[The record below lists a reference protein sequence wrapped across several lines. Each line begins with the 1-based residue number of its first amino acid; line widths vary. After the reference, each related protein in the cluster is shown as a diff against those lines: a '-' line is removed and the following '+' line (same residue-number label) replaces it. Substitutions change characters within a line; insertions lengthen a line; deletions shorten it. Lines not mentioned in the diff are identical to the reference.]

1 MSEVTTRVRRNDWGA
16 LSPPPVGGWRPTKT
30 ISVIIPAYNCQP
42 HLDLALAA
50 LSRQTYPSELL
61 EVVVADDGSDP
72 KLELPEHAPA
82 NCRLVRVPGYSNG
95 WGRANALHVGV
106 DHSTGEIIHWLD
118 ADLIPFPEHVE
129 AQARWH
135 HLVPDAVTLGYKRF
149 VPDGWTTPAEVLAG
163 CDTGTI
169 DRLFLPDR
177 TQPHA
182 YVEELIDGSDQLR
195 AADHLAFRAHV
206 GATAAL
212 RRELYLA
219 AGGLDTGLRLGE
231 DSEFGYRLAQAGALF
246 VPEPAAQSWHMGPSH
261 MMTVGAELR
270 RYNQP
275 FLAERMAHP
284 RWLRTSAGRT
294 WTVPL
299 VTAVVEVGDVPLE
312 LARACVDRLLTGD
325 ESDLHVK
332 LVGDWD
338 TLTDERRS
346 VLQDP
351 RRELRLIAATYQAE
365 PRVQLVPTA
374 PRTVFP
380 SPYLLRVPVQLGVGR
395 QTVRRLVTEADRTQA
410 GLLRLLPPG
419 AGAGVTPPTLEL
431 WRTSALSRARRHQ
444 RAGEPLATVVD
455 ETYGAR
461 WVNGAPLGV
470 VDLSELPTDALR
482 APQSWSAAPS
492 RTELAVVP
500 VAGLRSL
507 VRAARHVARLAAHR
521 LGASFLKRAPR
532 L

>member
-177 TQPHA
+177 T
-182 YVEELIDGSDQLR
+182 
-195 AADHLAFRAHV
+195 
-206 GATAAL
+206 
-212 RRELYLA
+212 
-219 AGGLDTGLRLGE
+219 
-231 DSEFGYRLAQAGALF
+231 
-246 VPEPAAQSWHMGPSH
+246 
-261 MMTVGAELR
+261 
-270 RYNQP
+270 
-275 FLAERMAHP
+275 
-284 RWLRTSAGRT
+284 
-294 WTVPL
+294 
-299 VTAVVEVGDVPLE
+299 
-312 LARACVDRLLTGD
+312 
-325 ESDLHVK
+325 
-332 LVGDWD
+332 
-338 TLTDERRS
+338 
-346 VLQDP
+346 
-351 RRELRLIAATYQAE
+351 
-365 PRVQLVPTA
+365 
-374 PRTVFP
+374 
-380 SPYLLRVPVQLGVGR
+380 
-395 QTVRRLVTEADRTQA
+395 
-410 GLLRLLPPG
+410 
-419 AGAGVTPPTLEL
+419 
-431 WRTSALSRARRHQ
+431 
-444 RAGEPLATVVD
+444 
-455 ETYGAR
+455 
-461 WVNGAPLGV
+461 
-470 VDLSELPTDALR
+470 
-482 APQSWSAAPS
+482 
-492 RTELAVVP
+492 
-500 VAGLRSL
+500 
-507 VRAARHVARLAAHR
+507 
-521 LGASFLKRAPR
+521 
-532 L
+532 